1 MQGPGLRK
9 PTQRFRVHRAS
20 ALLLTVLV
28 LVTAACQ
35 PTPVAT
41 EQWIPSYLELNLYSG
56 KAQLQWPGESDW
68 TGMEGKA
75 GITIREGGRI
85 STDTT
90 EGAKFFLGDGST
102 LELGPETTVE
112 VQNPRTFP
120 RLQMIVESG
129 NILFFA
135 QKPSYEFVLPFC
147 TVELLSVP
155 SLIEVEVTGE
165 TVRLAVEEGAV
176 TCEMEGETV
185 TLPTCREM
193 VVRPGEEP
201 DITDFC
207 TLGTVVAPP
216 TPTASPSPTPEGFVP
231 SATPTASPTPTATP
245 AVSPTVT
252 GRSVAS
258 TPTYT
263 PVPPT
268 AKPKPK
274 KTKPPTPKPPQ
285 PTDPPPKPTDPP
297 PTKPPEPTKPRAT
310 PKPSDPTTEPSKPTP
325 EPPKP
330 TPEPPKPTAKPPEP
344 TAESSQSTT
353 EFYWRAIDQAGLL
366 LREDYS
372 LSRPVETFL

>member
-1 MQGPGLRK
+1 MSGSNRMQGPGLRK

-75 GITIREGGRI
+75 GITIHEGGRI
-85 STDTT
+85 STDTA

-129 NILFFA
+129 SILFFA
-135 QKPSYEFVLPFC
+135 QKPSYEFVLPVC

-165 TVRLAVEEGAV
+165 TVRVAIEEGAV
-176 TCEMEGETV
+176 TCEMEGETF

-207 TLGTVVAPP
+207 TLSTVVAPP

-231 SATPTASPTPTATP
+231 SATPTASSTPTATP
-245 AVSPTVT
+245 TANPTAT
-252 GRSVAS
+252 SGSVAS

-274 KTKPPTPKPPQ
+274 KTKPPTPKP
-285 PTDPPPKPTDPP
+285 TDPPPKPTDPP

-310 PKPSDPTTEPSKPTP
+310 PKPADPPTEPT
-325 EPPKP
+325 PKP
-330 TPEPPKPTAKPPEP
+330 PPPPAESSKP
-344 TAESSQSTT
+344 TAESVQSTP
-353 EFYWRAIDQAGLL
+353 EPD
-366 LREDYS
+366 
-372 LSRPVETFL
+372 

>member
-1 MQGPGLRK
+1 MSGSNHMQGPGLRK

-28 LVTAACQ
+28 LATAACQ
-35 PTPVAT
+35 RTPVAT

-75 GITIREGGRI
+75 GITIHEGGRI
-85 STDTT
+85 STDTA

-112 VQNPRTFP
+112 VHNPRTFP

-129 NILFFA
+129 SILFFA

-165 TVRLAVEEGAV
+165 TTRLAIEEGAV
-176 TCEMEGETV
+176 TCEMEGEMV

-193 VVRPGEEP
+193 VVRSGEEP

-207 TLGTVVAPP
+207 TLSTVVAPP

-245 AVSPTVT
+245 TVNPTAT
-252 GRSVAS
+252 GRSVVA

-263 PVPPT
+263 PAPPT
-268 AKPKPK
+268 PEPQSSKPK
-274 KTKPPTPKPPQ
+274 KTKPPPTRPSQ
-285 PTDPPPKPTDPP
+285 PTPKPTDPP
-297 PTKPPEPTKPRAT
+297 TPQPTPKPTKPRPTLEPPEPT
-310 PKPSDPTTEPSKPTP
+310 SEPA
-325 EPPKP
+325 
-330 TPEPPKPTAKPPEP
+330 KPTAESPQPTAESPEP
-344 TAESSQSTT
+344 TAESVQSTT
-353 EFYWRAIDQAGLL
+353 EPD
-366 LREDYS
+366 
-372 LSRPVETFL
+372 

>member
-1 MQGPGLRK
+1 MSGSNRMQSPGLK
-9 PTQRFRVHRAS
+9 MPTQRFSLHRAS

-75 GITIREGGRI
+75 GITIHEGGRI
-85 STDTT
+85 STDTA

-129 NILFFA
+129 SILFFA
-135 QKPSYEFVLPFC
+135 QKPSYEFVLPMC
-147 TVELLSVP
+147 AVELLSVP

-185 TLPTCREM
+185 TLPTCRQM
-193 VVRPGEEP
+193 VVQPGEEP

-231 SATPTASPTPTATP
+231 SATPTASSTPTVTP
-245 AVSPTVT
+245 TVNPTVT
-252 GRSVAS
+252 GGSVGS

-274 KTKPPTPKPPQ
+274 KTKPPTPKPPE

-297 PTKPPEPTKPRAT
+297 PPPTPRPTVKPPEPT
-310 PKPSDPTTEPSKPTP
+310 SEPAKPTA
-325 EPPKP
+325 EPPRP
-330 TPEPPKPTAKPPEP
+330 TAESPKPTA
-344 TAESSQSTT
+344 ESAQSTT
-353 EFYWRAIDQAGLL
+353 E
-366 LREDYS
+366 
-372 LSRPVETFL
+372 PV

>member
-1 MQGPGLRK
+1 MSGSNRMQGPGLRK
-9 PTQRFRVHRAS
+9 PTQRFRVHRAL
-20 ALLLTVLV
+20 ALLLTALG

-35 PTPVAT
+35 PTPAAT
-41 EQWIPSYLELNLYSG
+41 EQWVPSYLELNLYSG

-75 GITIREGGRI
+75 GITIHEGGRI
-85 STDTT
+85 STDTA

-102 LELGPETTVE
+102 LELGPETTME

-120 RLQMIVESG
+120 RLQMIIESG
-129 NILFFA
+129 SILFFA
-135 QKPSYEFVLPFC
+135 QKPSYEFVLPVC

-165 TVRLAVEEGAV
+165 TVRVAIEEGAV
-176 TCEMEGETV
+176 TCEMEGETF

-207 TLGTVVAPP
+207 TLSTVVAPP

-231 SATPTASPTPTATP
+231 SATPTASSTPTATP
-245 AVSPTVT
+245 TANPTAT
-252 GRSVAS
+252 SGSVAS

-274 KTKPPTPKPPQ
+274 KTKPPTPKP
-285 PTDPPPKPTDPP
+285 TDPPPKPTDPP

-310 PKPSDPTTEPSKPTP
+310 PKPADPPTEPT
-325 EPPKP
+325 PKP
-330 TPEPPKPTAKPPEP
+330 PPPPAESSKP
-344 TAESSQSTT
+344 TAESVQSTP
-353 EFYWRAIDQAGLL
+353 EPD
-366 LREDYS
+366 
-372 LSRPVETFL
+372 

>member
-1 MQGPGLRK
+1 M

-20 ALLLTVLV
+20 ALLLAVLV

-75 GITIREGGRI
+75 GITIHEGGRI
-85 STDTT
+85 STDTSG
-90 EGAKFFLGDGST
+90 GAKFFLGDGST
-102 LELGPETTVE
+102 LELGPETTME

-120 RLQMIVESG
+120 RLQMIIERGS
-129 NILFFA
+129 ILFFA

-155 SLIEVEVTGE
+155 SLIEVEIVGE
-165 TVRLAVEEGAV
+165 TTRLAVEEGAV

-201 DITDFC
+201 VITDFC

-231 SATPTASPTPTATP
+231 SATPTASATPTITPTVGPTAT
-245 AVSPTVT
+245 
-252 GRSVAS
+252 GGSVVS

-263 PVPPT
+263 PAPPT
-268 AKPKPK
+268 AQPSSSKPK
-274 KTKPPTPKPPQ
+274 KTKPPPTQPPQ
-285 PTDPPPKPTDPP
+285 PTSKPTDPP
-297 PTKPPEPTKPRAT
+297 PPPTPKPTEPRPTPKPPE
-310 PKPSDPTTEPSKPTP
+310 
-325 EPPKP
+325 P
-330 TPEPPKPTAKPPEP
+330 TPEPPKPTAEPPRP
-344 TAESSQSTT
+344 TTESAQSTT
-353 EFYWRAIDQAGLL
+353 EPD
-366 LREDYS
+366 
-372 LSRPVETFL
+372 